1 MKVEWLYHTGFN
13 VSDMDQSLEFYRD
26 LLGLEVTRDLVFEG
40 EILDKLGGLP
50 ESKAH
55 IVFAGN
61 GDDRHFLELVEWLSP
76 VRKAAHNHSCGEWIL
91 QR

>member
-1 MKVEWLYHTGFN
+1 MKVEWLHHTGFN

-40 EILDKLGGLP
+40 EILDKLAGLP

-55 IVFAGN
+55 IVYWVMGMIGTSLNWLN
-61 GDDRHFLELVEWLSP
+61 G
-76 VRKAAHNHSCGEWIL
+76 
-91 QR
+91 